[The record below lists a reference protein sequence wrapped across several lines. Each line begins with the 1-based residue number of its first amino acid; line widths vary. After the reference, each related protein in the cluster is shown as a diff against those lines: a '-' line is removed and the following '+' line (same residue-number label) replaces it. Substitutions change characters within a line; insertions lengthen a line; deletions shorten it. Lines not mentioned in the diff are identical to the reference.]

1 MKKLLLTYFEP
12 FGADSI
18 NASAEIISS
27 LPEHMGN
34 FSVTKMLL
42 PVVYPT
48 AGDIMVSKALSGGF
62 DAIIAFGQYAG
73 AGEIRLENTAK
84 NVIHMPNGDNAKN
97 IIENGKICIDGP
109 DTVCSTF
116 NAGAIKEALR
126 DSSIPVEISNDAG
139 SYLCNSV
146 LYRLLTC
153 NTKAKCCG
161 FIHLPILKS
170 QLPFHKEGTPAFEKA
185 QLRDAVI
192 KILSKLA

>member
-12 FGADSI
+12 FGPDSI

-27 LPEHMGN
+27 LPEHIGDL
-34 FSVTKMLL
+34 SITKMLL
-42 PVVYPT
+42 PVVYPS
-48 AGDIMVSKALSGGF
+48 AGDIIVKKALSEKY

-73 AGEIRLENTAK
+73 AGEIRLEYTAK
-84 NVIHMPNGDNAKN
+84 NVIHMPKGDNAHN
-97 IIENGKICIDGP
+97 VIENGKICADGP

-116 NAGAIKEALR
+116 NAEAIKSALCG
-126 DSSIPVEISNDAG
+126 SPVPVDISNDAG

-153 NTKAKCCG
+153 NSSSTICG

-170 QLPFHKEGTPAFEKA
+170 QIQFHKEGTPAFEKDE
-185 QLRDAVI
+185 LREAVI
-192 KILSKLA
+192 KILSQLT